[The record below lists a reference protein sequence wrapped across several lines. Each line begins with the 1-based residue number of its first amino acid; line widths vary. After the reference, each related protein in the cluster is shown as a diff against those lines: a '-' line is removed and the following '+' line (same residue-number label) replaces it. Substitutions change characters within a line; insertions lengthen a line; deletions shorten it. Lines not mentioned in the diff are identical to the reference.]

1 MKTPYLKLL
10 GLALVATLA
19 AGVWVASGTQAS
31 SETPN
36 LTAGKGTVGKHQDVQ
51 IDGSGKEESF
61 HAFGFTVKCEIT
73 VFGPNTVTVPT
84 AFFTVKPYHK
94 VCSVPGL
101 GEFVKAATVVTNK
114 CGFQFNIGSTAVDG
128 GGKPIPD
135 TYTGLLDFECENGNE
150 AFELKLWFDDKED
163 DEDPPSCV
171 VKLKPQTGAGLTYKV
186 DTTGAHHDL
195 SISGNIQGLHAERI
209 GNGAPILCP
218 NSTTNTAKYTFPTG
232 GATLTAINGE
242 GEIDLWID

>member
-1 MKTPYLKLL
+1 MTRNLKIL

-19 AGVWVASGTQAS
+19 AGVLVVSGTPAS

-51 IDGSGKEESF
+51 IDGSGQNETF
-61 HAFGFTVKCEIT
+61 HAFGVTVKCEIT

-94 VCSVPGL
+94 VCSAPAL
-101 GEFVKAATVVTNK
+101 GELVNDVTVVTNK

-135 TYTGLLDFECENGNE
+135 TYTGLLDFECENANE
-150 AFELKLWFDDKED
+150 AFEVQLWFNEKED
-163 DEDPPSCV
+163 GKNPPSCV
-171 VKLKPQTGAGLTYKV
+171 IKLKPQTGAGLTIKV

-195 SISGNIQGLHAERI
+195 SISGAISNLHAERI
-209 GNGAPILCP
+209 GNGAPVLCP
-218 NSTTNTAKYTFPTG
+218 NGTTNTAKYTFPTG
-232 GATLTAINGE
+232 GATLTAVGSE
-242 GEIDLWID
+242 GELDMWID